1 MGWTGAHISGMGGAF
16 IVMLTAFYVD
26 NGPRPHPAGLGGV
39 PTLAWWLAPSLVGLP
54 VVARALRRHTGTPV
68 PWGGR
73 LRWPAAAP
81 RLPPARPSARGS
93 SHDRRQ
99 RLAVRSPDKEARR
112 W

>member
-1 MGWTGAHISGMGGAF
+1 MGGAF
-16 IVMLTAFYVD
+16 IVMLSAFYVD
-26 NGPRPHPAGLGGV
+26 NGPTLPGWGWV